1 VFDAPNLYLYMD
13 EWMDGQLDSRML
25 HSASQSDWNKRFQL
39 ALDIFLAQHAS
50 DSQYS
55 PQTVGGQWTCRLRLS

>member
-1 VFDAPNLYLYMD
+1 MD

-39 ALDIFLAQHAS
+39 ALDIFFS
-50 DSQYS
+50 
-55 PQTVGGQWTCRLRLS
+55 TTCIRQSV